1 MSDDLELRLLRNATA
16 YARCIDDG
24 RLEEWPGFFTEHC
37 VYRVTTAEN
46 YARGYEAGVIWANS
60 RAMLVDR
67 VAALREA
74 NIFEPQTY
82 RHLLGMPTVLDA
94 QDDRVHSETPFFVA
108 RITGGLRTDLFATGR
123 YVDVHVIT
131 PSELKVDERVVVCD
145 SSAFDTLVALPL

>member
-1 MSDDLELRLLRNATA
+1 MSDDLELRLMRTTAA
-16 YARCIDDG
+16 YARCIDDAH
-24 RLEEWPGFFTEHC
+24 LEEWPGFFTEHC

-46 YARGYEAGVIWANS
+46 HAQGYEAGVIWANS

-82 RHLLGMPTVLDA
+82 RHLLGMPTIVDVQDA
-94 QDDRVHSETPFFVA
+94 RVRSETPFFVA

-123 YVDVHVIT
+123 YVDVHLVST
-131 PSELKVDERVVVCD
+131 SELKIEQRVVVCD